1 MLAECLSQFPLAGVY
16 LPLHQS
22 RMSAS
27 GLKRT
32 SSPVARAP
40 GVRETP
46 VRAVPIKAVAA
57 SDVRDFPAATL
68 SAGEQA
74 NPKQGFVSRS
84 GGAFKFRALAPPPIR
99 TGASRLTSPGHL
111 HQELRAATHARGS
124 ASVSD
129 FDQQMQRQRHAQ
141 TAAGASQGSA
151 LEREVRPHSTLGF
164 GGTAEWAVSSG
175 RRPGEGWMD
184 DGSQFEAILP
194 SASGRRGSPKTGQLL
209 RLQKLAGAGTH
220 APRKRP
226 PGALSSER
234 INAEAARVFGEDADH
249 AVRTDLAGVSKFVEA
264 RALDLRLQDAIA
276 KGKVILERPP
286 LSEAKAQYYAYFIP
300 ELFAVFD
307 LAVDAVGPFRKVLQ
321 DVRDH
326 LHLLTFSSDK
336 DFKQASDPIRAPAVP
351 FVQLVGDL
359 KREAERQLAA
369 QSTQAVLLRKA
380 ETDKEA
386 SFLDT
391 QQLNLRIHEM
401 KRQLRDHDNEKASIQ
416 ADLDMLRKDHEV
428 LKTKYNE
435 LQKGFLLGQLQDEMK
450 DILMNEIEDEKVK
463 EGRAGGKGRDV
474 NEAIEE
480 QSAMQKLIQQ
490 LKDSRQAMLNAQDDM
505 LFWQGKYRGLE
516 DRLHNLQ
523 ESFNDA
529 ANALELT
536 KDKMTAMVP
545 SAVHVALQ
553 DRYKMA
559 LNEMS
564 NLREKL
570 QADNRFRKPP
580 SKAKEYAHDDWRLYG
595 KEEDGNFDGD
605 GGAQDADDDG
615 GAAEADL
622 DVEESEQVPKDFVLS
637 VAEQRDKLNDA
648 YRSYR
653 KTHSTSV
660 ISWMQLKTMTL
671 AEFAR
676 LEKDCFAKHSIW
688 ALALL
693 RPEKK

>member
-1 MLAECLSQFPLAGVY
+1 M
-16 LPLHQS
+16 
-22 RMSAS
+22 
-27 GLKRT
+27 
-32 SSPVARAP
+32 
-40 GVRETP
+40 
-46 VRAVPIKAVAA
+46 
-57 SDVRDFPAATL
+57 
-68 SAGEQA
+68 
-74 NPKQGFVSRS
+74 
-84 GGAFKFRALAPPPIR
+84 
-99 TGASRLTSPGHL
+99 
-111 HQELRAATHARGS
+111 
-124 ASVSD
+124 
-129 FDQQMQRQRHAQ
+129 
-141 TAAGASQGSA
+141 
-151 LEREVRPHSTLGF
+151 
-164 GGTAEWAVSSG
+164 
-175 RRPGEGWMD
+175 
-184 DGSQFEAILP
+184 
-194 SASGRRGSPKTGQLL
+194 
-209 RLQKLAGAGTH
+209 
-220 APRKRP
+220 
-226 PGALSSER
+226 
-234 INAEAARVFGEDADH
+234 
-249 AVRTDLAGVSKFVEA
+249 
-264 RALDLRLQDAIA
+264 
-276 KGKVILERPP
+276 
-286 LSEAKAQYYAYFIP
+286 
-300 ELFAVFD
+300 
-307 LAVDAVGPFRKVLQ
+307 
-321 DVRDH
+321 
-326 LHLLTFSSDK
+326 
-336 DFKQASDPIRAPAVP
+336 
-351 FVQLVGDL
+351 
-359 KREAERQLAA
+359 
-369 QSTQAVLLRKA
+369 
-380 ETDKEA
+380 
-386 SFLDT
+386 
-391 QQLNLRIHEM
+391 
-401 KRQLRDHDNEKASIQ
+401 
-416 ADLDMLRKDHEV
+416 
-428 LKTKYNE
+428 
-435 LQKGFLLGQLQDEMK
+435 LGQLQDEMK

-463 EGRAGGKGRDV
+463 EGRMGGKGRDA

-605 GGAQDADDDG
+605 GGAQDADEDG
-615 GAAEADL
+615 GAAGADL
-622 DVEESEQVPKDFVLS
+622 DVEESAQVPKDFVLS
-637 VAEQRDKLNDA
+637 VAEQRDRLNDA

-688 ALALL
+688 AQALL